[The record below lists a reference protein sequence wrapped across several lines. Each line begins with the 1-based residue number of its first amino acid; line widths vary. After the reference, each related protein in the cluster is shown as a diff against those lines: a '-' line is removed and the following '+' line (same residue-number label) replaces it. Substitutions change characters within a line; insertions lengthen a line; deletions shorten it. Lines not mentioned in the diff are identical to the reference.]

1 MIRTHRSLSVVPL
14 SDSLSSR
21 DPIDRGSYDIGR
33 VIFGKVLFYKFILI
47 LFQFFNSCDYESL
60 NLFFW
65 ISYHESLKLMT
76 IKLNYYSF
84 VVLASDNL
92 YFISSFDFS
101 SFFFLNRN
109 SNFTNRMNN
118 KYATLKNQLLI

>member
-1 MIRTHRSLSVVPL
+1 MVPL
-14 SDSLSSR
+14 SDSSR

-65 ISYHESLKLMT
+65 ISYHESLKL

-101 SFFFLNRN
+101 SFLFLE
-109 SNFTNRMNN
+109 
-118 KYATLKNQLLI
+118 

>member
-101 SFFFLNRN
+101 SFFFFRIE
-109 SNFTNRMNN
+109 
-118 KYATLKNQLLI
+118 TLILQIE

>member
-1 MIRTHRSLSVVPL
+1 MIRTHRSLSVVSL

-33 VIFGKVLFYKFILI
+33 IIFRKVLFYKFILI

>member
-1 MIRTHRSLSVVPL
+1 MIRTHRFLSVVPL

-33 VIFGKVLFYKFILI
+33 IIFGKVLFYKFILI

-92 YFISSFDFS
+92 YFISSFDFF
-101 SFFFLNRN
+101 SFFFRIEI
-109 SNFTNRMNN
+109 
-118 KYATLKNQLLI
+118 LIL